1 MTNSYNLIPINEF
14 TYSLKIN
21 GDYINDVYHTIQ
33 KMLKSC
39 HFDDET
45 NSIFFSAE
53 IVVPFKKYIL
63 DKKEKKISHGECIKL
78 IDDLS
83 KQILYL
89 NKLGFGFYG
98 FDISDILT
106 IDNTFIIC
114 STQFLLP
121 LDGNS
126 IIFTSPIKRPYF
138 SNPEL
143 FELTSLPAEINYKCC
158 YYSLGS
164 LVIFSLLNIYLLVGN
179 ELKTSEEIDK
189 IIEPLYNTKL
199 YWFLKRCLDDDINNR
214 NLLLV

>member
-21 GDYINDVYHTIQ
+21 GDFYNQLYYTIQ
-33 KMLKSC
+33 KIVPSSHYDNESKTIL
-39 HFDDET
+39 
-45 NSIFFSAE
+45 FSAE
-53 IVVPFKKYIL
+53 NVIPFKAYLLNQKDKIL
-63 DKKEKKISHGECIKL
+63 SHATCIKL

-89 NKLGFGFYG
+89 YKLGYGFYG

-106 IDNTFIIC
+106 IDNTFIFC

-121 LDGNS
+121 LNNES
-126 IIFTSPIKRPYF
+126 IIFTSPIKHPYF

-143 FELTSLPAEINYKCC
+143 FKIISLPSEVDYKCC

-164 LVIFSLLNIYLLVGN
+164 LVVFSLLHIYLLVGN
-179 ELKTSEEIDK
+179 ELKTSEEINE
-189 IIEPLYNTKL
+189 IIEPLYNTKI

-214 NLLLV
+214 KLLLI

>member
-1 MTNSYNLIPINEF
+1 MTKSYNLILINEF

-21 GDYINDVYHTIQ
+21 GDYVNNLYHTIQ

-39 HFDDET
+39 HFDYET
-45 NSIFFSAE
+45 NGIFFSAE
-53 IVVPFKKYIL
+53 KVIPFKTYIL
-63 DKKEKKISHGECIKL
+63 DKKDKRLSHGECIKL

-106 IDNTFIIC
+106 IDNNFIIC

-121 LDGNS
+121 LDGDS
-126 IIFTSPIKRPYF
+126 IIFVSPIKQPYF

-143 FELTSLPAEINYKCC
+143 FELTSLPSKINYKCC
-158 YYSLGS
+158 YYSLGA
-164 LVIFSLLNIYLLVGN
+164 LVIFSLFNIYLLVGN
-179 ELKTSEEIDK
+179 ELKSSEDIDK
-189 IIEPLYNTKL
+189 IIEPLYNTKI
-199 YWFLKRCLDDDINNR
+199 YWFLKRCFDDDINNR
-214 NLLLV
+214 HLLLV

>member
-1 MTNSYNLIPINEF
+1 MANSYNLIPINEF

-21 GDYINDVYHTIQ
+21 GDFFDYLYHTIQ
-33 KMLKSC
+33 KILNSS
-39 HFDDET
+39 HLHHET
-45 NSIFFSAE
+45 NTIIFSAE
-53 IVVPFKKYIL
+53 KVIPFKTFL
-63 DKKEKKISHGECIKL
+63 LNQKEKRLSHASCIKF

-89 NKLGFGFYG
+89 NKLGYGFYG

-106 IDNTFIIC
+106 IDNTFIFC

-121 LDGNS
+121 LDNKS
-126 IIFTSPIKRPYF
+126 IIFTSPIKQPYF

-143 FELTSLPAEINYKCC
+143 FTLTTLPSEIDYKCS

-164 LVIFSLLNIYLLVGN
+164 LVVFSLLHIYLLVGN

-189 IIEPLYNTKL
+189 ILEPLYNTKI

-214 NLLLV
+214 KLLLV

>member
-1 MTNSYNLIPINEF
+1 MTKPYNLKSINEF

-21 GDYINDVYHTIQ
+21 GDYTNDVYYTIQ
-33 KMLKSC
+33 QMLKSC
-39 HFDDET
+39 HFDHET
-45 NSIFFSAE
+45 NTIFFSAE

-63 DKKEKKISHGECIKL
+63 DKKEKRLSHGECIKL

-106 IDNTFIIC
+106 IDNTFILC

-126 IIFTSPIKRPYF
+126 IIFVSPIKQPYF

-158 YYSLGS
+158 YYSLGL
-164 LVIFSLLNIYLLVGN
+164 LVVFSLLNIYLLVGN

-189 IIEPLYNTKL
+189 IIEPLYNTKI
-199 YWFLKRCLDDDINNR
+199 YWFLKRCLHDDINNR
-214 NLLLV
+214 YLLLV